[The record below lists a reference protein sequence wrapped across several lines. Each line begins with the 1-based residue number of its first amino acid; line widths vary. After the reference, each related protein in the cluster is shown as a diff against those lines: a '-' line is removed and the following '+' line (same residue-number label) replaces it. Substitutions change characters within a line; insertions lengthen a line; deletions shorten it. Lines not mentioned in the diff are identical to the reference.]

1 MIRVAD
7 LIIRR
12 ARAFGYEGLVDI
24 AVKDGK
30 IAEIGPQ
37 IRDTGLQEIDAGGRF
52 VSPGLVDA
60 HAHLDKALIFDRKT
74 GNAEMDR
81 RETLRDMIMA
91 TRELKRGMTPE
102 DVKERALELI
112 KLSVAHG
119 ITTIRTYVEAD
130 PFIELRA
137 AEGILM
143 AKEEA
148 KDLVD
153 LQTIAFAQEGWFT
166 TPGTIECGDE
176 KYIIEALKM
185 GIDVVG
191 GNVNRTVWPS
201 SPEAQLDRLFA
212 IAREFD
218 CDVDMHLDNADSA
231 EAFSLPYVIEKTLEN
246 NYQGRVSAGHV
257 VGIAHVE
264 ESIRKETI
272 KRVKEAGIT
281 IAVLPS
287 RMRLTCVREFMEGG
301 VNISIGTDNY
311 RDKFVY
317 FGNPSLVERM
327 LLLARIIDTQKDEE
341 LVEIFKMGT
350 YNASRALRLADYGL
364 EVGKKADIVV
374 FNASSLYD
382 TIMQLPG
389 CAYVIKKGRVV
400 AEAGE
405 LKADFAH

>member
-1 MIRVAD
+1 MAD
-7 LIIRR
+7 LIIRK

-30 IAEIGPQ
+30 IVGIDEQVQDKG
-37 IRDTGLQEIDAGGRF
+37 RQEIAAEGRF

-81 RETLRDMIMA
+81 RVTLKDMIMA
-91 TRELKRGMTPE
+91 TRQLKREMTPE

-148 KDLVD
+148 RDLVD

-166 TPGTIECGDE
+166 TPGTIESGDE
-176 KYIIEALKM
+176 KYLREALEM
-185 GIDVVG
+185 GIDLIG
-191 GNVNRTVWPS
+191 GNVNKTVWPS
-201 SPEAQLDRLFA
+201 SPEAQIDRLFA

-218 CDVDMHLDNADSA
+218 CDIDMHLDNADSA
-231 EAFSLPYVIEKTLEN
+231 EAFSLPYVIDKTLEN
-246 NYQGRVSAGHV
+246 DYQGRVSAGHV

-264 ESIRKETI
+264 EKTRKQTI
-272 KRVKEAGIT
+272 KGVKEAGIT

-327 LLLARIIDTQKDEE
+327 LLLARIIDTQDDEE
-341 LVEIFKMGT
+341 LAEIYKMGT
-350 YNASRALRLADYGL
+350 YNAARALRLADYGL
-364 EVGKKADIVV
+364 DVGKRADLVV
-374 FNASSLYD
+374 FDAYNLYD
-382 TIMQLPG
+382 TVMQLPK
-389 CAYVIKKGRVV
+389 CAYVIKNGRVV
-400 AEAGE
+400 VEAGV
-405 LKADFAH
+405 LKEM

>member
-1 MIRVAD
+1 MAD
-7 LIIRR
+7 LIIRK

-30 IAEIGPQ
+30 IVGIAEQVQDKG
-37 IRDTGLQEIDAGGRF
+37 RQEIAAEGRF

-81 RETLRDMIMA
+81 RVTLKDMIMA
-91 TRELKRGMTPE
+91 TRQLKREMTPE

-148 KDLVD
+148 RDLVD

-166 TPGTIECGDE
+166 TPGTIESGDE
-176 KYIIEALKM
+176 KYLREALEM
-185 GIDVVG
+185 GIDLIG
-191 GNVNRTVWPS
+191 GNVNKTVWPS
-201 SPEAQLDRLFA
+201 SPEAQIDRLFA

-218 CDVDMHLDNADSA
+218 CDIDMHLDNADSA
-231 EAFSLPYVIEKTLEN
+231 EAFSLPYVIDKTLEN
-246 NYQGRVSAGHV
+246 DYQGRVSAGHV

-264 ESIRKETI
+264 EKTRKQTI
-272 KRVKEAGIT
+272 KGVKEAGIT

-327 LLLARIIDTQKDEE
+327 LLLARIIDTQDDEE
-341 LVEIFKMGT
+341 LAEIYKMGT
-350 YNASRALRLADYGL
+350 YNAARALRLADYGL
-364 EVGKKADIVV
+364 DVGKRADLVV
-374 FNASSLYD
+374 FDAYNLYD
-382 TIMQLPG
+382 TVMQLPK
-389 CAYVIKKGRVV
+389 CAYVIKNGRVV
-400 AEAGE
+400 VEAGV
-405 LKADFAH
+405 LKEM

>member
-1 MIRVAD
+1 MAD
-7 LIIRR
+7 LIIRK

-30 IAEIGPQ
+30 IVGIAEQVQDKG
-37 IRDTGLQEIDAGGRF
+37 RQEIAAEGRF

-81 RETLRDMIMA
+81 RVTLKDMIMA
-91 TRELKRGMTPE
+91 TRQLKREMTPE

-148 KDLVD
+148 RDLVD

-166 TPGTIECGDE
+166 TPGTIESGDE
-176 KYIIEALKM
+176 KYLREALEM
-185 GIDVVG
+185 GIDLIG
-191 GNVNRTVWPS
+191 GNVNKTVWPS
-201 SPEAQLDRLFA
+201 SPEAQIDRLFA

-218 CDVDMHLDNADSA
+218 CDIDMHLDNADSA
-231 EAFSLPYVIEKTLEN
+231 EAFSLPYVIDKTLEN
-246 NYQGRVSAGHV
+246 DYQGRVSAGHV

-264 ESIRKETI
+264 EKTRKQTI
-272 KRVKEAGIT
+272 KGVKEAGIT

-327 LLLARIIDTQKDEE
+327 LLLARIIDTQDDEE
-341 LVEIFKMGT
+341 LAEIYKMGT
-350 YNASRALRLADYGL
+350 YNAARALRLADYGL
-364 EVGKKADIVV
+364 DVGKRADLVV
-374 FNASSLYD
+374 FDAYNLYD
-382 TIMQLPG
+382 TVM
-389 CAYVIKKGRVV
+389 
-400 AEAGE
+400 
-405 LKADFAH
+405 

>member
-1 MIRVAD
+1 VAD
-7 LIIRR
+7 LIIRK

-30 IAEIGPQ
+30 IVGIAEQVQDKG
-37 IRDTGLQEIDAGGRF
+37 RQEIAAEGRF

-81 RETLRDMIMA
+81 RVTLKDMIMA
-91 TRELKRGMTPE
+91 TRQLKREMTPE

-148 KDLVD
+148 RDLVD

-166 TPGTIECGDE
+166 TPGTIESGDE
-176 KYIIEALKM
+176 KYLREALEM
-185 GIDVVG
+185 GIDLIG
-191 GNVNRTVWPS
+191 GNVNKTVWPS
-201 SPEAQLDRLFA
+201 SPEAQIDRLFA

-218 CDVDMHLDNADSA
+218 CDIDMHLDNADSA
-231 EAFSLPYVIEKTLEN
+231 EAFSLPYVIDKTLEN
-246 NYQGRVSAGHV
+246 DYQGRVSAGHV

-264 ESIRKETI
+264 EKTRKQTI
-272 KRVKEAGIT
+272 KGVKEAGIT

-327 LLLARIIDTQKDEE
+327 LLLARIIDTQDDEE
-341 LVEIFKMGT
+341 LAEIYKMGT
-350 YNASRALRLADYGL
+350 YNAARALRLADYGL
-364 EVGKKADIVV
+364 DVGKRADLVV
-374 FNASSLYD
+374 FDAYNLYD
-382 TIMQLPG
+382 TVMQLPK
-389 CAYVIKKGRVV
+389 CAYVIKNGRVV
-400 AEAGE
+400 VEAGV
-405 LKADFAH
+405 LKEM

>member
-1 MIRVAD
+1 MAD
-7 LIIRR
+7 LIIRK

-30 IAEIGPQ
+30 IVGIAEQ
-37 IRDTGLQEIDAGGRF
+37 VQDKERQEIAAEGRF

-81 RETLRDMIMA
+81 RVTLKDMIMA
-91 TRELKRGMTPE
+91 TRQLKREMTPE

-148 KDLVD
+148 RDLVD

-166 TPGTIECGDE
+166 TPGTIESGDE
-176 KYIIEALKM
+176 KYLREALEM
-185 GIDVVG
+185 GIDLIG
-191 GNVNRTVWPS
+191 GNVNKTVWPS
-201 SPEAQLDRLFA
+201 SPEAQIDRLFA

-218 CDVDMHLDNADSA
+218 CDIDMHLDNADSA
-231 EAFSLPYVIEKTLEN
+231 EAFSLPYVIDKTLEN
-246 NYQGRVSAGHV
+246 DYQGRVSAGHV

-264 ESIRKETI
+264 EKTRKQTI
-272 KRVKEAGIT
+272 KGVKEAGIT

-327 LLLARIIDTQKDEE
+327 LLLARIIDTQDDEE
-341 LVEIFKMGT
+341 LAEIYKMGT
-350 YNASRALRLADYGL
+350 YNAARALRLADYGL
-364 EVGKKADIVV
+364 DVGKRADLVV
-374 FNASSLYD
+374 FDAYNLYD
-382 TIMQLPG
+382 TVMQLPK
-389 CAYVIKKGRVV
+389 CAYVIKNGRVV
-400 AEAGE
+400 VEAGV
-405 LKADFAH
+405 LKEM

>member
-1 MIRVAD
+1 MAD
-7 LIIRR
+7 LIIRK

-30 IAEIGPQ
+30 IVGIAEQVQDKG
-37 IRDTGLQEIDAGGRF
+37 RQEIAAEGRF

-81 RETLRDMIMA
+81 RVTLKDMIMA
-91 TRELKRGMTPE
+91 TRQLKREMTPE

-130 PFIELRA
+130 PSIELRA
-137 AEGILM
+137 AEVILM

-148 KDLVD
+148 RDLVD

-166 TPGTIECGDE
+166 TPGTIESGDE
-176 KYIIEALKM
+176 KYLREALEM
-185 GIDVVG
+185 GIDLIG
-191 GNVNRTVWPS
+191 GNVNKTVWPS
-201 SPEAQLDRLFA
+201 SPEAQIDRLFA

-218 CDVDMHLDNADSA
+218 CDIDMHLDNADSA
-231 EAFSLPYVIEKTLEN
+231 EAFSLPYVIDKTLEN
-246 NYQGRVSAGHV
+246 DYQGRVSAGHV

-264 ESIRKETI
+264 EKTRKQTI
-272 KRVKEAGIT
+272 KGVKEAGIT

-327 LLLARIIDTQKDEE
+327 LLLARIIDTQDDEE
-341 LVEIFKMGT
+341 LAEIYKMGT
-350 YNASRALRLADYGL
+350 YNAARALRLADYGL
-364 EVGKKADIVV
+364 DVGKRADLVV
-374 FNASSLYD
+374 FDAYNLYD
-382 TIMQLPG
+382 TVMQLPK
-389 CAYVIKKGRVV
+389 CAYVIKNGRVV
-400 AEAGE
+400 VEAGV
-405 LKADFAH
+405 LKEM

>member
-1 MIRVAD
+1 MAD
-7 LIIRR
+7 LIIRK

-30 IAEIGPQ
+30 IVGIAEQVQDKG
-37 IRDTGLQEIDAGGRF
+37 RQEIAAEGRF

-81 RETLRDMIMA
+81 RVTLKDMIMA
-91 TRELKRGMTPE
+91 TRQLKREMTPE

-148 KDLVD
+148 RDLVD

-166 TPGTIECGDE
+166 TPGTIESGDE
-176 KYIIEALKM
+176 KYLREALEM
-185 GIDVVG
+185 GIDLIG
-191 GNVNRTVWPS
+191 GNVNKTVWPS
-201 SPEAQLDRLFA
+201 SPEAQIDRLFA

-218 CDVDMHLDNADSA
+218 CDIDMHLDNADSA
-231 EAFSLPYVIEKTLEN
+231 EAFSLPYVIDKTLEN
-246 NYQGRVSAGHV
+246 DYQGRVWAGHV

-264 ESIRKETI
+264 EKTRKQTI
-272 KRVKEAGIT
+272 KGVKEAGIT

-327 LLLARIIDTQKDEE
+327 LLLARIIDTQDDEE
-341 LVEIFKMGT
+341 LAEIYKMGT
-350 YNASRALRLADYGL
+350 YNAARALRLADYGL
-364 EVGKKADIVV
+364 DVGKRADLVV
-374 FNASSLYD
+374 FDAYNLYD
-382 TIMQLPG
+382 TVMQLPK
-389 CAYVIKKGRVV
+389 CAYVIKNGRVV
-400 AEAGE
+400 VEAGV
-405 LKADFAH
+405 LKEM

>member
-1 MIRVAD
+1 MAD
-7 LIIRR
+7 LIIRK

-30 IAEIGPQ
+30 IVGIAEQVQDKG
-37 IRDTGLQEIDAGGRF
+37 RQEIAAEGRF

-81 RETLRDMIMA
+81 RVTLKDMIMA
-91 TRELKRGMTPE
+91 TRQLKREMTPE

-148 KDLVD
+148 RDLVD

-166 TPGTIECGDE
+166 TPGTIESGDE
-176 KYIIEALKM
+176 KYLREALEM
-185 GIDVVG
+185 GIDLIG
-191 GNVNRTVWPS
+191 GNVNKTVWPS
-201 SPEAQLDRLFA
+201 SPEAQIDRLFA

-218 CDVDMHLDNADSA
+218 CDIDMHLDNADSA
-231 EAFSLPYVIEKTLEN
+231 EAFSLPYVIDKTLEN
-246 NYQGRVSAGHV
+246 DYQGRVSAGHV

-264 ESIRKETI
+264 EKTRKQTI
-272 KRVKEAGIT
+272 KGVKEAGIT

-327 LLLARIIDTQKDEE
+327 LLLARIIDTQDDEE
-341 LVEIFKMGT
+341 LAEIYKMGT
-350 YNASRALRLADYGL
+350 YNAARALRLADYGL
-364 EVGKKADIVV
+364 DVGKRADLVV
-374 FNASSLYD
+374 FDAYNLYD
-382 TIMQLPG
+382 TVMQLPK
-389 CAYVIKKGRVV
+389 CAYVIKNGRVV
-400 AEAGE
+400 VETGV
-405 LKADFAH
+405 LKEM

>member
-1 MIRVAD
+1 VAD
-7 LIIRR
+7 LIIRK

-30 IAEIGPQ
+30 IVGIAEQVQDKG
-37 IRDTGLQEIDAGGRF
+37 RQEIAAEGRF

-81 RETLRDMIMA
+81 RVTLKDMIMA
-91 TRELKRGMTPE
+91 TRQLKREMTPE

-148 KDLVD
+148 RDLVD

-166 TPGTIECGDE
+166 TPGTIESGDE
-176 KYIIEALKM
+176 KYLREALEM
-185 GIDVVG
+185 GIDLIG
-191 GNVNRTVWPS
+191 GNVNKTVWPS
-201 SPEAQLDRLFA
+201 SPEAQIDRLFA

-218 CDVDMHLDNADSA
+218 CDIDMHLDNADSA
-231 EAFSLPYVIEKTLEN
+231 EAFSLPYVIDKTLEN
-246 NYQGRVSAGHV
+246 DYQGCVSAGHV

-264 ESIRKETI
+264 EKTRKQTI
-272 KRVKEAGIT
+272 KGVKEAGIT

-327 LLLARIIDTQKDEE
+327 LLLARIIDTQDDEE
-341 LVEIFKMGT
+341 LAEIYKMGT
-350 YNASRALRLADYGL
+350 YNAARALRLADYGL
-364 EVGKKADIVV
+364 DVGKRADLVV
-374 FNASSLYD
+374 FDAYNLYD
-382 TIMQLPG
+382 TVMQLPK
-389 CAYVIKKGRVV
+389 CAYVIKNGRVV
-400 AEAGE
+400 VEAGV
-405 LKADFAH
+405 LKEM

>member
-1 MIRVAD
+1 MAD
-7 LIIRR
+7 LIIRK

-30 IAEIGPQ
+30 IVGIAEQVQDKG
-37 IRDTGLQEIDAGGRF
+37 RQEIAAEGRF

-60 HAHLDKALIFDRKT
+60 HAHLDKALIFDRET

-81 RETLRDMIMA
+81 RVTLKDMIMA
-91 TRELKRGMTPE
+91 TRQLKREMTPE

-148 KDLVD
+148 RDLVD

-166 TPGTIECGDE
+166 TPGTIESGDE
-176 KYIIEALKM
+176 KYLREALEM
-185 GIDVVG
+185 GIDLIG
-191 GNVNRTVWPS
+191 GNVNKTVWPS
-201 SPEAQLDRLFA
+201 SPEAQIDRLFA

-218 CDVDMHLDNADSA
+218 CDIDMHLDNADSA
-231 EAFSLPYVIEKTLEN
+231 EAFSLPYVIDKTLEN
-246 NYQGRVSAGHV
+246 DYQGRVSAGHV

-264 ESIRKETI
+264 EKTRKQTI
-272 KRVKEAGIT
+272 KGVKEAGIT

-327 LLLARIIDTQKDEE
+327 LLLARIIDTQDDEE
-341 LVEIFKMGT
+341 LAEIYKMGT
-350 YNASRALRLADYGL
+350 YNAARALRLADYGL
-364 EVGKKADIVV
+364 DVGKRADLVV
-374 FNASSLYD
+374 FDAYNLYD
-382 TIMQLPG
+382 TVMQLPK
-389 CAYVIKKGRVV
+389 CAYVIKNGRVV
-400 AEAGE
+400 VEAGV
-405 LKADFAH
+405 LKEM

>member
-1 MIRVAD
+1 MAD
-7 LIIRR
+7 LIIRK

-30 IAEIGPQ
+30 IVGIAEQVQDKG
-37 IRDTGLQEIDAGGRF
+37 RQEIAAEGRF

-81 RETLRDMIMA
+81 RVTLKDMIMA
-91 TRELKRGMTPE
+91 TRQLKREMTPE

-148 KDLVD
+148 RDLVD

-166 TPGTIECGDE
+166 TPGTIESGDE
-176 KYIIEALKM
+176 KYLREALEM
-185 GIDVVG
+185 GIDLIG
-191 GNVNRTVWPS
+191 GNVNKTVSPS
-201 SPEAQLDRLFA
+201 SPEAQIDRLFA

-218 CDVDMHLDNADSA
+218 CDIDMHLDNADSA
-231 EAFSLPYVIEKTLEN
+231 EAFSLPYVIDKTLEN
-246 NYQGRVSAGHV
+246 DYQGRVSAGHV

-264 ESIRKETI
+264 EKTRKQTI
-272 KRVKEAGIT
+272 KGVKEAGIT

-327 LLLARIIDTQKDEE
+327 LLLARIIDTQDDEE
-341 LVEIFKMGT
+341 LAEIYKMGT
-350 YNASRALRLADYGL
+350 YNAARALRLADYGL
-364 EVGKKADIVV
+364 DVGKRADLVV
-374 FNASSLYD
+374 FDAYNLYD
-382 TIMQLPG
+382 TVMQLPK
-389 CAYVIKKGRVV
+389 CAYVIKNGRVV
-400 AEAGE
+400 VEAGV
-405 LKADFAH
+405 LKEM